1 MSRTIRQRRLRER
14 RAARRRAQ
22 LTLLFVLAL
31 LATLAGGAW
40 GAYDYLKGDD
50 EHWPTID
57 TLAPQSIGQNSVV
70 YDSKGNRL
78 GVIKSDQN
86 RKILP
91 FEEMGEWAP
100 RATVAIED
108 QRFYRH
114 NGVDPEGMLRALSVN
129 IEAGDSK
136 EGASTITQQVVR
148 NIYKEITTEKTLSRK
163 AKEATLAVELEE
175 KWSKKKILETYLNLV
190 FYGRN
195 AHGIEAASL
204 TFFNKSA
211 KDLTIAEAALLAG
224 LPQQPSQF
232 DPYVESNLPKAKARR
247 DDVLRA
253 MHEQRMITKAEYD
266 EALATPIELTPT
278 SVFKERK
285 LPYVFDYVEQEL
297 IKQFGAAT
305 VRQGGL
311 KIQTTIDPKLQ
322 KIADRVVKDNL
333 SGTGRS
339 GAIAVLDTKTG
350 EIRAMGSTESYAE
363 SKFNRAAQARRQ
375 PGSTAKIWVLAA
387 FLREGV
393 DPDATSYTSRPI
405 KVRCTGCSE
414 WWEPKTYSGSF
425 AGTMSIRRA
434 TTASDNS
441 VYAQMTLD
449 ISPEKVSATAR
460 RMGIKTPLEN
470 VWSIG
475 LGSQVVTPLEQTNFY
490 ATIARGGVRRDP
502 RAVSSATTP
511 AGTKLEL
518 KYPKGFKAMEDWQA
532 DSILSILR
540 DNVTGGTGVT
550 ASSIE
555 DAAGKTGT
563 TDDSKDA
570 WFCGMTPELTA
581 CVWMG
586 HNIPTPM
593 PGAAGGGIPTTI
605 WRDFMR
611 DALPYV
617 PDAQWFEAKN
627 DPAWLPWD
635 ANHWMD
641 DPSLDHT
648 VGSSTPT
655 STPGATADPEA
666 DDAAG
671 ETPAG
676 GTGEVPG
683 GTAPPVDPATPAPV
697 EPTPVQPAPTQ
708 PAPVAPAP
716 TPAALV
722 RSR

>member
-1 MSRTIRQRRLRER
+1 MLVMSRTIRQRRMRER

-22 LTLLFVLAL
+22 LIL
-31 LATLAGGAW
+31 LAILAGVLLLAGVAW
-40 GAYDYLKGDD
+40 GTYDYLKGDD
-50 EHWPTID
+50 PEWPTID
-57 TLAPQSIGQNSVV
+57 TLAPQSIGQNSEV
-70 YDSKGNRL
+70 YDRNGTRM
-78 GVIKSDQN
+78 GYIKSDQN

-91 FEEMGEWAP
+91 YEEMGEWAP

-108 QRFYRH
+108 QRFYSH

-129 IEAGDSK
+129 IEAGGNK

-204 TFFNKSA
+204 TFFNKPS
-211 KDLTIAEAALLAG
+211 KELTIPEAALLAG
-224 LPQQPSQF
+224 LPQQPSEF
-232 DPYVESNLPKAKARR
+232 DPYIAANLPKAKARR

-253 MHEQRMITKAEYD
+253 MFDQDMITKAEYD
-266 EALATPIELTPT
+266 DALATPIKLEATT
-278 SVFKERK
+278 IFKERK

-311 KIQTTIDPKLQ
+311 KINTTIDPKLQ

-393 DPDATSYTSRPI
+393 DPDANSYTSKPI
-405 KVRCTGCSE
+405 KVRYGPGSE
-414 WWEPKTYSGSF
+414 WWEPKTYSGSYS
-425 AGTMSIRRA
+425 GSMSIRRA

-449 ISPEKVSATAR
+449 ISPEKVAATAR
-460 RMGIKTPLEN
+460 KMGIKTPLEN

-490 ATIARGGVRRDP
+490 ATIARGGIRRDP
-502 RAVSSATTP
+502 RAVSSALTP
-511 AGTKLEL
+511 SGAKLEL
-518 KYPKGFKAMEDWQA
+518 RYPKGFKAIEDWQA
-532 DSILSILR
+532 DTILSILR
-540 DNVTGGTGVT
+540 DNVLGGTGGT

-617 PDAQWFEAKN
+617 PDRQWFTAKGEPVWVPWDSGRWATDLGLDVSVGRSDYVPPAATDDGEA
-627 DPAWLPWD
+627 DPAAPATD
-635 ANHWMD
+635 A
-641 DPSLDHT
+641 
-648 VGSSTPT
+648 V
-655 STPGATADPEA
+655 
-666 DDAAG
+666 
-671 ETPAG
+671 
-676 GTGEVPG
+676 GEVPG
-683 GTAPPVDPATPAPV
+683 GTAPPVGTGTPAPV
-697 EPTPVQPAPTQ
+697 EPAPTQ
-708 PAPVAPAP
+708 PAPTAPAP
-716 TPAALV
+716 AEPAPAPVALV
-722 RSR
+722 RTR

>member
-1 MSRTIRQRRLRER
+1 M
-14 RAARRRAQ
+14 
-22 LTLLFVLAL
+22 
-31 LATLAGGAW
+31 LAGAAW
-40 GAYDYLKGDD
+40 GTYDYLKGDD
-50 EHWPTID
+50 ETWPTID

-108 QRFYRH
+108 QRFYSH

-129 IEAGDSK
+129 IEAGTNA

-163 AKEATLAVELEE
+163 AKEATLAVELEDT
-175 KWSKKKILETYLNLV
+175 WSKKKILETYLNLV

-204 TFFNKSA
+204 TFFNKPS
-211 KDLTIAEAALLAG
+211 KELTIPEAALLAG
-224 LPQQPSQF
+224 LPQQPSKF
-232 DPYVESNLPKAKARR
+232 DPYVKENLPKAQARR

-253 MHEQRMITKAEYD
+253 MYAQEMITKAEFD
-266 EALATPIELTPT
+266 EAIATPIKLQQTAL
-278 SVFKERK
+278 FKERK

-322 KIADRVVKDNL
+322 KIADRVVTDNL
-333 SGTGRS
+333 AGTGRS

-350 EIRAMGSTESYAE
+350 EIRAMGSTESYAD

-393 DPDATSYTSRPI
+393 DPDTTYYTSKPI
-405 KVRCTGCSE
+405 KVRDGSTE
-414 WWEPKTYSGSF
+414 WWEPKTYSGRF
-425 AGTMSIRRA
+425 AGTMSISRA

-449 ISPEKVSATAR
+449 IGPEKVNQTAQK
-460 RMGIKTPLEN
+460 MGIKTPLEN

-475 LGSQVVTPLEQTNFY
+475 LGSQVVTPLEQTNFF
-490 ATIARGGVRRDP
+490 ATIARGGIRRDP
-502 RAVSSATTP
+502 RAVSSAITP
-511 AGTKLEL
+511 GGTKLQL
-518 KYPKGFKAMEDWQA
+518 KYPKGFKALEDWQA
-532 DSILSILR
+532 EELRSILR
-540 DNVTGGTGVT
+540 DNVTGGTGTT
-550 ASSIE
+550 ASGIE
-555 DAAGKTGT
+555 DAVGKTGT

-593 PGAAGGGIPTTI
+593 PGAAGGGIPTAI
-605 WRDFMR
+605 WRDFFR

-617 PDAQWFEAKN
+617 PDRKWFTAKGS
-627 DPAWLPWD
+627 PVWIPGWD
-635 ANHWMD
+635 AGRWATDLGLEVGAGSGNY
-641 DPSLDHT
+641 DPTYTPSPTEPAAPTD
-648 VGSSTPT
+648 GS
-655 STPGATADPEA
+655 D
-666 DDAAG
+666 
-671 ETPAG
+671 
-676 GTGEVPG
+676 EVPE
-683 GTAPPVDPATPAPV
+683 GTAPPVDPGTPAPV
-697 EPTPVQPAPTQ
+697 EPAPVEPAPVE
-708 PAPVAPAP
+708 PAPVAPA
-716 TPAALV
+716 AAPV
-722 RSR
+722 ANMRSR